1 MKHIAMVLLVFIWFF
16 ICNVVVYYAY
26 HRFGGSIMATAAPPA
41 PPVTGIAPAREKMA
55 APPAAP
61 EGYIGLSD
69 LGRKRGKDAYET
81 LRPFVGQRI
90 AFQSVQLD
98 DLEKP
103 TKGTASVRI
112 LTDEGEKW
120 EPTTIVLPKSALRA
134 MAYAVQH
141 PSDQKL
147 SAFVMQTKRG
157 IALR

>member
-1 MKHIAMVLLVFIWFF
+1 MAIAAPL
-16 ICNVVVYYAY
+16 
-26 HRFGGSIMATAAPPA
+26 APPA
-41 PPVTGIAPAREKMA
+41 TGIAPAREKTA

-90 AFQSVQLD
+90 AFQTVDLD
-98 DLEKP
+98 NLEKP
-103 TKGTASVRI
+103 TRGSAIVRA
-112 LTDEGEKW
+112 LTDQGETG
-120 EPTTIVLPKSALRA
+120 ELTTIVLPKSALRA